1 MADQSL
7 FDYFTQI
14 DSREGLFVWMVMLIS
29 FLFGFLI
36 AYLLRSGRVRRL
48 KQELAEQQQA
58 TQAVQATLAG
68 LQTQLQDRTREL
80 QEESQQRVTL
90 MNQNLDMDAERQRY
104 LQDIVALNRTIEEL
118 KAANRDQYLALEGLK
133 AANRDQQL
141 ALEELRQQPVAM
153 DRSAAPEMTAT
164 PREFGDAADF
174 RNLNVGTDIAVINS
188 RLEEMETLLLQLATE
203 NKELKAAADP
213 AADVPTPA
221 EAEAPIAE
229 PELRMQSEKTVLYE
243 KIIISDRP
251 VDDLTQIEGIG
262 EFIAKKLNSIGVFT
276 YADIAAW
283 APDQLDAI
291 TAQLGYLPGRI
302 AKDRWVEQAQQLVA
316 DAPPVA
322 AEYNLTTS
330 ADDLQRIEGIGPK
343 IEGLLHAAGIYTWEA
358 LSNTEPS
365 HIKSILDAAGDQ
377 YRIHDPSTWPL
388 QARLAAA
395 GDWDELDAYQAELKG
410 GRE

>member
-14 DSREGLFVWMVMLIS
+14 DSREGIFVWMVMLIS

-48 KQELAEQQQA
+48 KQGLAEQQQA

-68 LQTQLQDRTREL
+68 LQTQLQDRNREL
-80 QEESQQRVTL
+80 QEESQQRVAL
-90 MNQNLDMDAERQRY
+90 MNQNLDMDAERQRH
-104 LQDIVALNRTIEEL
+104 LRDIVSLNTTIEEL
-118 KAANRDQYLALEGLK
+118 KASNHDQYLALENLK
-133 AANRDQQL
+133 TANRDQQL
-141 ALEELRQQPVAM
+141 AIEELRQQPVAM
-153 DRSAAPEMTAT
+153 DRGAALEVTAA
-164 PREFGDAADF
+164 PREFADAADF

-203 NKELKAAADP
+203 NRQLKATADP
-213 AADVPTPA
+213 AATAPMPT
-221 EAEAPIAE
+221 EAEASTAE
-229 PELRMQSEKTVLYE
+229 PELRIQSEKNVLYE

-262 EFIAKKLNSIGVFT
+262 EFIAQKLNSIGVFT

-283 APDQLDAI
+283 TPDQLDAI
-291 TAQLGYLPGRI
+291 TTQIGYLPGRI
-302 AKDRWVEQAQQLVA
+302 AKDRWVEQAQQLA
-316 DAPPVA
+316 AAAPTA
-322 AEYNLTTS
+322 TEYGMAS
-330 ADDLQRIEGIGPK
+330 SSDDLKRIEGIGPK

-358 LSNTEPS
+358 LSSTEPS
-365 HIKSILDAAGDQ
+365 HIKAILDAAGDQ
-377 YRIHDPSTWPL
+377 YRIHNPTTWPL